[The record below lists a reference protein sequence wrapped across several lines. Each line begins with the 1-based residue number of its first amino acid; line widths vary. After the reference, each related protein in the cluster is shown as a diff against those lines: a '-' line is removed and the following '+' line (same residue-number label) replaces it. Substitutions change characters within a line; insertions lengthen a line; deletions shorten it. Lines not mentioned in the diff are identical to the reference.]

1 MPFTSGE
8 SATEYS
14 DQVGRSSVATK
25 CSEAAT
31 RMPVEKQWGTI
42 SIAEERSSSAI

>member
-25 CSEAAT
+25 CSDAAM
-31 RMPVEKQWGTI
+31 RMPVEKQCGTI
-42 SIAEERSSSAI
+42 STVDDRSSSAI